1 MLIIVLSCIILFLV
15 AFLIYRLVVSG
26 TSKVLAKSTDLNVT
40 NPAIKIDQPNA
51 TRSTIG
57 VWIKVVSW
65 NTVREKVIFLIPNKM
80 KLYLSATSPTLS
92 VDIYTSTVTKTIVM
106 SHNFPIQK
114 WTQVCVSLDN
124 AFVDCYIDGKFVKSV
139 QLLSPQATNEDANM
153 YLGGNPAGSN
163 DILLSTIK
171 RWTVTQN
178 PNNIYNEYL
187 RGNGNYFFSNS
198 LSAYGLNLSAI
209 KDNISTGSLK
219 LF

>member
-26 TSKVLAKSTDLNVT
+26 TSKVLAKSTDLNIT
-40 NPAIKIDQPNA
+40 NPAIKIDEPNA
-51 TRSTIG
+51 TRSTVG

-65 NTVREKVIFLIPNKM
+65 NTVREKVIFLIPNKI

-106 SHNFPIQK
+106 TYNFPIQK
-114 WTQVCVSLDN
+114 WTHVCVSLDN

-139 QLLSPQATNEDANM
+139 QLLSPQATNEDANI
-153 YLGGNPAGSN
+153 YLGGNPVGAN
-163 DILLSTIK
+163 DILLSTMK

>member
-1 MLIIVLSCIILFLV
+1 MLVIVLSCIILFLV

-65 NTVREKVIFLIPNKM
+65 NTVREKVILLIPNKM

-106 SHNFPIQK
+106 TYNFPIQK

-153 YLGGNPAGSN
+153 YLGGNPAGIN

-171 RWTVTQN
+171 RWTVTQS
-178 PNNIYNEYL
+178 PNNIYSEYL

-219 LF
+219 LL